1 MIQRVALL
9 TSSAAYDQTP
19 RKIADSRCDNTHSR
33 RYLRSA
39 RKAKRGD
46 ERYRRASRLCA
57 PAH

>member
-1 MIQRVALL
+1 LL
-9 TSSAAYDQTP
+9 TSSAVYDQTP